1 MANYDNYTKY
11 ITNLLKQDLNDT
23 SFKSAQEY
31 NEVLENVSKALGT
44 EYLKRIETE
53 FPEITFDNMKEFIN
67 LNNKCGQTQKS
78 IFTTSNMKILYCS
91 PSALRYI
98 YHSLKIIHHIKNTNS
113 KKVVEIGGGYGG
125 LYLAINIFAPKLNV
139 IIDKYYII
147 DLPVVTELIKRYIA
161 LHIDVLSIP
170 LEIYNNNNYF
180 DFIKDR
186 NLFLISNYCFTAI
199 NNNERLNYINKLFP
213 MVSNGFITW
222 QTCFGVD
229 IHSSKSIFKSKILD
243 IKEETPQTA
252 QEYAKNYYV
261 TF

>member
-1 MANYDNYTKY
+1 MANFDNYTKY
-11 ITNLLKQDLNDT
+11 ITDLLKTDLKDS

-31 NEVLENVSKALGT
+31 NEVLENLSKVLGT
-44 EYLKRIETE
+44 EYLKQIETE
-53 FPEITFDNMKEFIN
+53 FPEITFDDMKEFIN
-67 LNNKCGQTQKS
+67 LNNKCGQAQKS

-98 YHSLKIIHHIKNTNS
+98 YHSLKIIHHIKNSNS

-139 IIDKYYII
+139 TIDKYYII

-161 LHIDVLSIP
+161 LHMDVLSIP
-170 LEIYNNNNYF
+170 LEIYSNNNYIN
-180 DFIKDR
+180 FIKDN

-199 NNNERLNYINKLFP
+199 DHNERLDYINKLLP
-213 MVSNGFITW
+213 LVSNGFITW
-222 QTCFGVD
+222 QTCFGLD
-229 IHSSKSIFKSKILD
+229 IFSCRRIFKSKMLK

-252 QEYAKNYYV
+252 QEHIKNYYV